1 MLTSRLFFLPF
12 LLFLNVFSAQAQWVQ
27 ASSGTAADLYDLAA
41 LPGQSA
47 LFAVGEEGALLYSS
61 DAGEAWS
68 NLTPPD
74 DGALYAVHFID
85 EEKGFV
91 GGEAG
96 LFRTNTL
103 GLSWSPVPLP
113 AQPQIWDIH
122 FVDASVG
129 FCVGSDGAIFKT
141 TDGGETWA
149 LKPSGTEQNLARIQF
164 PTPQVGYITPKGYSW
179 AILKTTD
186 GGETWNT
193 LPIQPI
199 EGLSNLDALYFTDA
213 NTGYLGGWY
222 LSAFMKTENGGQ
234 TWSDMSENQ
243 TEQVYSIDFVN
254 ESIGYAVGWNGMLQR
269 TDDAGTTWQALNMP
283 VGDEYVFYKVL
294 FVNAQRGFVAGSNGL
309 ILRTENGG
317 LVNTNGGIS
326 APTQRVSLSPNPAHA
341 NIQLRSFGAPM
352 TSIVLTD
359 AMGRVVLT
367 RQSAGV
373 YHWPLEVGTLGTGL
387 YHYQVRTADGSAQSG
402 KLVLH

>member
-1 MLTSRLFFLPF
+1 MFTPRLFFLSF
-12 LLFLNVFSAQAQWVQ
+12 LLCWSCLNVQAQWTQ
-27 ASSGTAADLYDLAA
+27 AVSNTTADLYDLTV
-41 LPGQSA
+41 LPDNNTVI
-47 LFAVGEEGALLYSS
+47 AVGEQGTLLRSQN
-61 DAGEAWS
+61 AGESWS
-68 NLTPPD
+68 QLPFPNNGP
-74 DGALYAVHFID
+74 LYAAHFMD

-96 LFRTNTL
+96 LFRSNAPN
-103 GLSWSPVPLP
+103 LSWSPVPLP
-113 AQPQIWDIH
+113 AERQIWDIH
-122 FVDASVG
+122 FVDDLRG
-129 FCVGSDGAIFKT
+129 FCVGSEGAIFKT

-199 EGLSNLDALYFTDA
+199 EGLSNLDALYFTDE

-254 ESIGYAVGWNGMLQR
+254 ESIGYAVGWNGMLRR
-269 TDDAGTTWQALNMP
+269 TADAGATWQALNMP

-317 LVNTNGGIS
+317 LVNADEGVS
-326 APTQRVSLSPNPAHA
+326 APAQRVSLSPNPANT

-373 YHWPLEVGTLGTGL
+373 YHWPLEVGTLGAGL
-387 YHYQVRTADGSAQSG
+387 YHYQVQTTGGDTQSG
-402 KLVLH
+402 KLLLR